1 MGDEVAN
8 AEVMQALEDS
18 GAFLQGHF
26 QLASGRH
33 SGGYVEKFNLLQWP
47 QYTELV
53 CRQMAEAGRAYDPQ
67 VVAGPTTGGVILA
80 YEVARHLGVRGIFCE
95 TDEEAGGRSFQRGF
109 TLQPGERVLVVD
121 DIVTTGGSLV
131 DAIEA
136 VRKAGGEPV
145 AVAAVADRSGGKVD
159 FGGLPFFAAAAFN
172 IETWTPDE
180 CPLCRDGVP
189 LKIT

>member
-1 MGDEVAN
+1 MADQA
-8 AEVMQALEDS
+8 ADPEVMHALEAS
-18 GAFLQGHF
+18 GAFLRGHF

-33 SGGYVEKFNLLQWP
+33 SARYVEKFNLLQWP

-53 CRQMAEAGRAYDPQ
+53 CRKMAGAGRAYDPQ

-95 TDEEAGGRSFQRGF
+95 TDPAGGRSFQRGF
-109 TLQPGERVLVVD
+109 VLEPGERVLVVD

-136 VRKAGGEPV
+136 VRNAGGEPV
-145 AVAAVADRSGGKVD
+145 AVAAIADRSGGKVQFD
-159 FGGLPFFAAAAFN
+159 ELPFFATVAFD
-172 IETWTPDE
+172 IETWAPDE

-189 LKIT
+189 LKVT

>member
-1 MGDEVAN
+1 ME
-8 AEVMQALEDS
+8 ALERS
-18 GAFLQGHF
+18 AAFLQGHF

-33 SGGYVEKFNLLQWP
+33 SGAYLEKFNLLQWP

-53 CRQMAEAGRAYDPQ
+53 CRKMAEAGRAYDPQ

-95 TDEEAGGRSFQRGF
+95 TDPAGGRSFQRGF
-109 TLQPGERVLVVD
+109 TFAPGERVLVVD

-136 VRKAGGEPV
+136 VHRAGGEPV
-145 AVAAVADRSGGKVD
+145 AVVAIADRSGGKVSFD
-159 FGGLPFFAAAAFN
+159 GLPFLPTVSFD
-172 IETWTPDE
+172 IETWTPEE
-180 CPLCRDGVP
+180 CPLCREGVP
-189 LKIT
+189 LKVT